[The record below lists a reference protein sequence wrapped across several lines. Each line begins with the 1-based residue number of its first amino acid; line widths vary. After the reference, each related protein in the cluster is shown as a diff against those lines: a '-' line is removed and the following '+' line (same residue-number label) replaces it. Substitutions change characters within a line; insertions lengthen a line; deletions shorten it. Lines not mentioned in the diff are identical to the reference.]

1 MSTPEGADTIRQLAA
16 KSDIL
21 VENFKTDGVPIKVG
35 VGITDVMCGMYA
47 ATAILAALRHRDQ
60 IGQG

>member
-1 MSTPEGADTIRQLAA
+1 MAQGYGGMMSLTGEP
-16 KSDIL
+16 
-21 VENFKTDGVPIKVG
+21 DGVPIKVG

-60 IGQG
+60 IGQGQYIDIGLVDT